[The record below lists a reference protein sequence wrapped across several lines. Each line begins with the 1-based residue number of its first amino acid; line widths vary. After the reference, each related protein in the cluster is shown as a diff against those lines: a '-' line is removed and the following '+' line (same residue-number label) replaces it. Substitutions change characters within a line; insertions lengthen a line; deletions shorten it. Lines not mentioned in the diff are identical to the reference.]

1 MLGWRLPRRIAR
13 PGVVTSTVSAAR
25 RPVRAEPRS
34 VGAALG
40 EGGLDVA
47 ADGVGDGADAR
58 PVVGRERP
66 DPAQDGRQATL
77 LAEDV
82 DIERLER
89 RDVAG
94 RRDRREGV
102 VAQRLEFAGQVRQ
115 VHGLPLR
122 IVLPG
127 ITSPRAS
134 STSRAP
140 VPGSRL
146 TPARRRAPATRRS
159 WRAPR
164 SSRRSPRPGW
174 PGRPGSCGR
183 SRRRPS

>member
-13 PGVVTSTVSAAR
+13 PGVVTSTRLGREAPGQGGAAQ
-25 RPVRAEPRS
+25 

-47 ADGVGDGADAR
+47 ADGVGDRADAR

-66 DPAQDGRQATL
+66 DPAQDRRQPTL

-82 DIERLER
+82 DVERLER

-102 VAQRLEFAGQVRQ
+102 VAQRLEVAGQVRQ
-115 VHGLPLR
+115 VHGLPSAYR
-122 IVLPG
+122 AAGNHEPSSVVDVEGLPRLG
-127 ITSPRAS
+127 AAWAPIAS
-134 STSRAP
+134 K
-140 VPGSRL
+140 
-146 TPARRRAPATRRS
+146 RS

-164 SSRRSPRPGW
+164 SCQTSPRRGW
-174 PGRPGSCGR
+174 RGRPGSCGR
-183 SRRRPS
+183 SRRPPS